1 MTKEANMNI
10 EDLTPEQMEKAKACK
25 TPEEII
31 ALAKEE
37 GYELSDE
44 QLEGLSGGEI
54 VAFTDASVSLPE
66 NQSSGR
72 TALSSPI
79 AARKSV

>member
-25 TPEEII
+25 TPGEIL

-54 VAFTDASVSLPE
+54 VASWGCDDHCWKDGDCFKVCYKV
-66 NQSSGR
+66 G
-72 TALSSPI
+72 
-79 AARKSV
+79 